1 MRMKALSASVGLVAL
16 LVIWGP
22 LDRADAAGQRAQL
35 PPVRQTPELQIP
47 FRLSDVFAQPF
58 PGTDNE
64 ALRLDAES
72 VTVTRAIDT
81 VI

>member
-1 MRMKALSASVGLVAL
+1 MMRFLSESIMRPGAKA
-16 LVIWGP
+16 
-22 LDRADAAGQRAQL
+22 ADNGGCA
-35 PPVRQTPELQIP
+35 PPQPNP

-72 VTVTRAIDT
+72 ATVTRAIDT